1 MASYIKPDNAQLV
14 IKSIKDLDLN
24 ALSSNDSAL
33 HVEGGAWVGGHLYIG
48 GSIVSSGD
56 VITLGNASGSVA
68 FNSNIS
74 TDLLP
79 SVTKTHDIGSS
90 SNMWDQLNI
99 QTVIVSTT
107 TETTEI
113 TAGTSLSAIDGSTA
127 VSLVLANGTEGQQK
141 IITVSAT
148 PSGNVTVT
156 PTNGAGFTSIT
167 FTAKGDSATLVFVNG
182 SWNIVSHFRSSVTV

>member
-14 IKSIKDLDLN
+14 IKSIKDLNLN
-24 ALSSNDSAL
+24 ALSSDDSAL
-33 HVEGGAWVGGHLYIG
+33 HVEGGQWVGGHLYIG

-127 VSLVLANGTEGQQK
+127 VSLALANGTEGQQK
-141 IITVSAT
+141 IITVSDT

>member
-1 MASYIKPDNAQLV
+1 MASTIKPDNGQLI
-14 IKSIKDLDLN
+14 IKSSKDLDLN
-24 ALSSNDSAL
+24 ALSSSDASL
-33 HVEGGAWVGGHLYIG
+33 HVQGGGWVGGHLYIE

-99 QTVIVSTT
+99 QTVIVSIT

-113 TAGTSLSAIDGSTA
+113 NAGTSLSAIDGSTS
-127 VSLVLANGTEGQQK
+127 VSLALADGTEGQQK

-148 PSGNVTVT
+148 PTGNVTVT

>member
-90 SNMWDQLNI
+90 SNMWNQLNI

-113 TAGTSLSAIDGSTA
+113 TA
-127 VSLVLANGTEGQQK
+127 
-141 IITVSAT
+141 
-148 PSGNVTVT
+148 
-156 PTNGAGFTSIT
+156 
-167 FTAKGDSATLVFVNG
+167 
-182 SWNIVSHFRSSVTV
+182 

>member
-1 MASYIKPDNAQLV
+1 MASTIKPDNGQLI

-24 ALSSNDSAL
+24 ALSSADASL
-33 HVEGGAWVGGHLYIG
+33 HVQGGGWVGGNLYVAG
-48 GSIVSSGD
+48 TLVANGD

-99 QTVIVSTT
+99 QTVIVSIT

-113 TAGTSLSAIDGSTA
+113 NAGTSLSAIDGSTS
-127 VSLVLANGTEGQQK
+127 VSLALADGTEGQQK

-148 PSGNVTVT
+148 PTGNVTVT